1 MWSLSVMAHTRIGH
15 LLQFAIGIE
24 LGIERGPVGINI
36 LVVQIPADGWQGV
49 VDLYTAYSDVLEWGL
64 FGGSNPPIYL

>member
-1 MWSLSVMAHTRIGH
+1 MMDHARIVH
-15 LLQFAIGIE
+15 FFYNLPPLVK
-24 LGIERGPVGINI
+24 LGGERGPVGINI

-64 FGGSNPPIYL
+64 FGGSSPPIYL